1 MVMMVLIFGLFQE
14 LKSNFDSKFFLQ
26 RMILWMKKV
35 LDITITSV
43 GMCDVCV
50 CVCLYICVSN
60 VVKDICEEM

>member
-50 CVCLYICVSN
+50 CVSVYMCV
-60 VVKDICEEM
+60 